1 MEQVNTQTGKGRTKA
16 LWAAVAIIAVAA
28 AGVIGGKAFYEAKVS
43 ELVARTGA
51 TARSVEVDFLG
62 QIHIRELAL
71 PLADGKNIRIA
82 AIDGRP
88 KFPFLDGALELN
100 DINVDVPTGKISMAQ
115 ARVENAAFAKPNAAE
130 VSGDGNANSL
140 PKRIERFAA
149 ERISTPEM
157 TFTQSIATTEQK
169 TVYKN
174 VAFSDIAKGRVARY
188 SIDNASYD
196 IQMDLP
202 DSTGAMKKKHLVVS
216 TGAIAGQDF
225 DAAYLARLYTEKA
238 GPEDKDAKLLYG
250 PLSVSKISFSD
261 GDGHFTY
268 DEIRS
273 DGFSA
278 RMPAEPLLE
287 TMNALSAAKNTD
299 ELSPQERQAI
309 FAKALSILD
318 MIGKSNMQLLGFK
331 ADAPDESEGAAGKR
345 VKVGIDRIDMQM
357 DSRKLDFGLNGMSIG
372 NGVDTIEVA
381 EASLK
386 GFDWSSTIESLSK
399 IVGLDDK
406 QIETFPFNHLI
417 PELGTVRVG
426 GINVDVAAP
435 EQTDDETGEKTE
447 GVPERIKFTLR
458 NFEMGLTK
466 PFNGIPTDIVIRQ
479 DDLSLPI
486 PEDSTEEVFV
496 EARKLGFEA
505 LALSYAL
512 AAGWDEPNKNLVIRE
527 ISMRGKDI
535 GSVNF
540 SGLASGFTEEFFSFD
555 TNRTQAALLG
565 LAGREVKLTIKDEGM
580 MAKAIKLYALQ
591 NDMTED
597 QVRGVLTLVASA
609 GLQQIA
615 AEQPK
620 LKSAVDALLRFI
632 NNPGTLTVTARST
645 GPNGLGLF
653 DLVAA
658 SENPMLL
665 LDKVDIQATAE

>member
-28 AGVIGGKAFYEAKVS
+28 AGVVGGKAFYEAKVS
-43 ELVARTGA
+43 ELVTRSGA
-51 TARSVEVDFLG
+51 TAQSVKVDFLG
-62 QIHIRELAL
+62 QIHIRELTL
-71 PLADGKNIRIA
+71 PFADGRNIRIA

-88 KFPFLDGALELN
+88 KLPFLDGVLEMN
-100 DINVDVPTGKISMAQ
+100 DINVDVATGKISMAH
-115 ARVENAAFAKPNAAE
+115 ARVENAAFKKPTPTE
-130 VSGDGNANSL
+130 GDGNANAL
-140 PKRIERFAA
+140 RRRIEGFAA
-149 ERISTPEM
+149 TRISSPEV

-169 TVYKN
+169 TVYKD
-174 VAFSDIAKGRVARY
+174 VTFTDIANGRIARY
-188 SIDNASYD
+188 SSDNASYD

-202 DSTGAMKKKHLVVS
+202 DNNGAMKKKHVVVS
-216 TGAIAGQDF
+216 TGTIAGQDF

-238 GPEDKDAKLLYG
+238 GPADTEAKPLYG

-261 GDGHFTY
+261 GDSHFSY
-268 DEIRS
+268 DEMRS

-287 TMNALSAAKNTD
+287 TLKALTTTKNTE

-309 FAKALSILD
+309 VAKALSILD
-318 MIGKSNMQLLGFK
+318 MIGKSNMQLLGLK
-331 ADAPDESEGAAGKR
+331 IDAPDESEGAAGKR
-345 VKVGIDRIDMQM
+345 VKASIDRIDMQM
-357 DSRKLDFGLNGMSIG
+357 DSRKLSFGLNGMSIG

-386 GFDWSSTIESLSK
+386 GFDWSSTIKGLSE
-399 IVGLDDK
+399 IAVLDEK

-435 EQTDDETGEKTE
+435 KKEEGEEETAGT
-447 GVPERIKFTLR
+447 PERIKFSLK

-466 PFNGIPTDIVIRQ
+466 PFNGIPTDIEIRQ
-479 DDLSLPI
+479 DDLSVPI
-486 PEDSTEEVFV
+486 PANSSEDVFV

-512 AAGWDEPNKNLVIRE
+512 AASWDEPNKNLVIRE
-527 ISMRGKDI
+527 ISMSGKDI

-540 SGLASGFTEEFFSFD
+540 SGLVSGFTEEFFSFD
-555 TNRTQAALLG
+555 VNRAQTAVLG
-565 LAGREVKLTIKDEGM
+565 LAGREVKLTIKDEGL

-597 QVRGVLTLVASA
+597 QVRGVLTLVASV
-609 GLQQIA
+609 GLQQVA

-620 LKSAVDALLRFI
+620 LKGAVDALVRFI
-632 NNPGTLTVTARST
+632 SAPGTLTVTVRSNSA
-645 GPNGLGLF
+645 NGLGLF
-653 DLVAA
+653 DLALA
-658 SENPMLL
+658 SDNPMLL